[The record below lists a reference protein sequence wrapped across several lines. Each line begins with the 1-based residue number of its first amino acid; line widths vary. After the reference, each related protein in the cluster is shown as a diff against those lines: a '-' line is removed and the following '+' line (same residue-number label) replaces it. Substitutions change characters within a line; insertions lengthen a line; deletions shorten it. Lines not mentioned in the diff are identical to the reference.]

1 MVWRRLKYIII
12 NTTVF
17 LREIMFQIILKYVQM
32 KRAFLH
38 TMKKKCRCT
47 FLCLPRL
54 NPSFLSHLISCFI
67 SHWGVP
73 NNFRL
78 HWLYSPVR
86 SNVYGLQWTFP
97 STGHRLILVYDKFFS
112 GPEWNDLFHFSEN
125 AFFLYM
131 KLWWQYMVI
140 VFLIALWGTN

>member
-1 MVWRRLKYIII
+1 MKFLSTIGKNTYTCFHRKVQIPKTIILKIWSLSLAVIISWLFWRRLKYIII

-32 KRAFLH
+32 KRAFFLH
-38 TMKKKCRCT
+38 TMTKKCRCT

-54 NPSFLSHLISCFI
+54 NPCFLSHLISCFV

-78 HWLYSPVR
+78 RWLYCPVS
-86 SNVYGLQWTFP
+86 SNVYGL
-97 STGHRLILVYDKFFS
+97 
-112 GPEWNDLFHFSEN
+112 
-125 AFFLYM
+125 
-131 KLWWQYMVI
+131 
-140 VFLIALWGTN
+140 